1 MLNPIDQ
8 VRSALVNAGLGDVVL
23 ELNDSARTAQ
33 LAAEAIGIHYNT
45 TIPVGAIVKSLLFI
59 IDDRPTIVLASGDR
73 LVKEKLIGAVCNVSR
88 KKVKLA
94 DAATVL
100 KITGYEVG
108 GVPPIGHAQDVPVLI
123 DQALNRFTTV
133 WAAAGAHHAV
143 FPIEYTKLI
152 EITRGQ
158 VAAITEDPRGTQG
171 VKA

>member
-8 VRSALVNAGLGDVVL
+8 VRSALVNAGLSDVVL

-33 LAAEAIGIHYNT
+33 MAADSIGAHFNT
-45 TIPVGAIVKSLLFI
+45 TVPVGAIVKSLLFI
-59 IDDRPTIVLASGDR
+59 IDDRPTIVLAAGDR
-73 LVKEKLIGAVCNVSR
+73 IVKEKLIGAVNNISR

-94 DAATVL
+94 AAATVL
-100 KITGYEVG
+100 KVTGYEVG
-108 GVPPIGHAQDVPVLI
+108 GVPPIGHAQPLPVLI
-123 DQALNRFTTV
+123 DQSLDRFTTV

-143 FPIEYTKLI
+143 FPIEVARLI

-171 VKA
+171 AEA